1 MSQLFFTKAAA
12 LRILQAQGI
21 AAKQVEAIRVY
32 QGSIQ
37 VTYRTH
43 YGRCSTFLSKTAFY
57 SDFQSFRQEGAKTCT
72 VKRWG
77 AGSYQCRYEVFS
89 GMSERIYTVELSAG
103 LAMCGCADYQEQH
116 RQLGKAKIGCKHLLA
131 TLYHVGKYSSLTEYI
146 DAIERK
152 AKADLFG
159 GGWDEPATVEA
170 KPTVFAALQAV
181 AAPSS
186 PRKTKPAP
194 DPFGGFGI

>member
-1 MSQLFFTKAAA
+1 MSQQLFFTKAAA
-12 LRILQAQGI
+12 LRVLQAQGI
-21 AAKQVEAIRVY
+21 AAKQVEFIRVY

-57 SDFQSFRQEGAKTCT
+57 SDFISFRQEGAKTCT

-77 AGSYQCRYEVFS
+77 AGSYTNRYDVFS
-89 GMSERIYTVELSAG
+89 AKGEKIYIVELTAG
-103 LAMCGCADYQEQH
+103 LAMCGCPDYEEQ
-116 RQLGKAKIGCKHLLA
+116 RKQLGKAKPGCKHVLA
-131 TLYHVGKYSSLTEYI
+131 TLNHVGYGSLAEYM
-146 DAIERK
+146 DAMVVK

-159 GGWDEPATVEA
+159 DEPQPVAPTQNAIAT
-170 KPTVFAALQAV
+170 LQAAV
-181 AAPSS
+181 AAPS

-194 DPFGGFGI
+194 DPFGGFGFA